1 MSKVLFSGKIKV
13 KGAGADVV
21 YKFDTQEPTFDEVMM
36 TNFTHLNFSE
46 NEKRLLTAKNRKD
59 IFKFENL
66 NTKEL
71 ERYAG
76 DLLSLI
82 KKVKSDRIQIE
93 TCNAGTF
100 ICLAL
105 IYSGKI
111 PSHLDVHF
119 KLHGSPLRLFPRILA
134 KHKIPKHNI
143 SISLCNTDSW
153 VQEFRSLQMKPKYIE
168 LSHIAPQ
175 EDLDLVG

>member
-21 YKFDTQEPTFDEVMM
+21 FKFDTQEPTFDEVMM
-36 TNFTHLNFSE
+36 NNFSHLNFSE
-46 NEKRLLTAKNRKD
+46 NEKRVLTAKNRKD

-66 NTKEL
+66 NTKEI
-71 ERYAG
+71 ERYSN

-82 KKVKSDRIQIE
+82 KRVKSDRIQIE
-93 TCNAGTF
+93 TSNAGAF

-119 KLHGSPLRLFPRILA
+119 KLHGAPLRLFPRSLA
-134 KHKIPKHNI
+134 KNKIPRHNI

-153 VQEFRSLQMKPKYIE
+153 VQEFRSLQKKPKFIE
-168 LSHIAPQ
+168 LSHISPQ
-175 EDLDLVG
+175 ADLDLVG